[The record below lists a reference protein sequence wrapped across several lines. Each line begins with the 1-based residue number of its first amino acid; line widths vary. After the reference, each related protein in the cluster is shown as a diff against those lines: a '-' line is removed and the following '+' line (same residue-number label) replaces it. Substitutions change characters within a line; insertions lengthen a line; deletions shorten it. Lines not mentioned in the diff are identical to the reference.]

1 MKIIIRFCS
10 TSSSPV
16 TISKRAMRPSWLSF
30 TRDSFAFFCLTADF
44 LSWLRFDVMFD
55 TPFDQIETAKKKWRV
70 IGPAQD
76 LSLSGNPDRGA

>member
-1 MKIIIRFCS
+1 
-10 TSSSPV
+10 
-16 TISKRAMRPSWLSF
+16 
-30 TRDSFAFFCLTADF
+30 
-44 LSWLRFDVMFD
+44 MFD